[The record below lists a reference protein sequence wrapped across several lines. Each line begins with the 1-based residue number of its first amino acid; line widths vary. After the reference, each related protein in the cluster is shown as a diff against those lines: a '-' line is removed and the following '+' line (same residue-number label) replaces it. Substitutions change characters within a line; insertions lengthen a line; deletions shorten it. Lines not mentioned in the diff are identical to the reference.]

1 MPMQARVC
9 SNDEGTLREPLSHLD
24 RAGLFLLT
32 KTDQSSQ
39 FSRQELRDTL
49 DKYNGDAPIIES
61 IHHPKNFVE
70 IADWYKGIHEN
81 AKDLSELQGKKVMVF
96 SAIGNPSS
104 FEQTLACIGI
114 DIIEADDIL
123 TIMITECWKCS
134 ISVKEPSAKK
144 L

>member
-1 MPMQARVC
+1 M
-9 SNDEGTLREPLSHLD
+9 
-24 RAGLFLLT
+24 
-32 KTDQSSQ
+32 
-39 FSRQELRDTL
+39 

-61 IHHPKNFVE
+61 SNHPKNFVE

-114 DIIEADDIL
+114 DIIEAIRYP
-123 TIMITECWKCS
+123 TFMITECWKCS